1 MYRYRRE
8 GRTGCNHD
16 RLYFFRGNQLLL
28 TLDLDLEHLTGTVDV
43 SAEAVDYELHALSCR
58 GYGNKCI
65 RCLFD
70 WRRDIEPSGSID
82 FLSTL

>member
-43 SAEAVDYELHALSCR
+43 SAEGVDYELHT
-58 GYGNKCI
+58 K
-65 RCLFD
+65 
-70 WRRDIEPSGSID
+70 
-82 FLSTL
+82 